1 MNNTTMTSIFNIVSK
16 IWKLNR
22 THRTIFLCSIVLF
35 LGQLLNVDM
44 LWAKGPAS
52 ILVIKPDLF
61 QTSLAKD
68 ILARNVNSKVKL
80 RDTVLEF
87 TDKGL
92 KCSSI
97 KEVTFFPDF
106 PFSALIDVSCPKANF
121 IELQIKEAKVIG
133 VELKWLSALVVN
145 YLESKISEGK
155 LNSYFSM
162 VKQGWKRESSNSNY
176 SILLKLKPENIIK
189 ALENPVIE
197 DVSISSE
204 GLILIVDADK

>member
-1 MNNTTMTSIFNIVSK
+1 MNKTTVTSIFDIVSK
-16 IWKLNR
+16 ISNLNR
-22 THRTIFLCSIVLF
+22 TQRTIFLCSIVLF
-35 LGQLLNVDM
+35 LGQLLSTET
-44 LWAKGPAS
+44 LLARGPAS

-68 ILARNVNSKVKL
+68 VLARNVNSKIKL
-80 RDTVLEF
+80 IDTVLEF
-87 TDKGL
+87 TDNGL
-92 KCSSI
+92 KCTAT
-97 KEVTFFPDF
+97 KEVTFFPDI
-106 PFSALIDVSCPKANF
+106 PFSALIDVSCPKADF

-133 VELKWLSALVVN
+133 VELKWLSAVIVN

-162 VKQGWKRESSNSNY
+162 VKKGWKRESKNSNY
-176 SILLKLKPENIIK
+176 SILLRLKPENIIK

-204 GLILIVDADK
+204 GLVLTVDAEK